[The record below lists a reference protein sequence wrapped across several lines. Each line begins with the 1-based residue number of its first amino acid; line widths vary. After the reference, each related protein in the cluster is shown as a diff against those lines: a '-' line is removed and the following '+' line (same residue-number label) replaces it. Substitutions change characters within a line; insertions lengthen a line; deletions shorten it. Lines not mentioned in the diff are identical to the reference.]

1 MSKLVPK
8 TLKLEYNHIYIKS
21 MSTENHMNENEDMKL
36 FTTIWFEY
44 QDAKFCIFCD
54 LDMTESEHFVYK
66 ISLTSYSFFDESYI
80 LLITKQTS
88 SWRGQCVAID
98 VIHYNCHILFANY
111 ESQFFI
117 SMWSVV

>member
-1 MSKLVPK
+1 
-8 TLKLEYNHIYIKS
+8 
-21 MSTENHMNENEDMKL
+21 MKL
-36 FTTIWFEY
+36 FIAIEFEY

-54 LDMTESEHFVYK
+54 LDMTESGCLQKHFVDK
-66 ISLTSYSFFDESYI
+66 ISFTSYSFFDESYSI
-80 LLITKQTS
+80 LITKQTS